1 MVSVSEPVGLG
12 LVYSGGIGF
21 RWKQRW
27 FICNSRR
34 LYLRCKGADADR
46 WVDGVVGALG
56 VTYTC
61 P

>member
-1 MVSVSEPVGLG
+1 MVSLSKPAGLG
-12 LVYSGGIGF
+12 LVYSRGIGF

-27 FICNSRR
+27 FICDSGR

-46 WVDGVVGALG
+46 WIDGVVRALD